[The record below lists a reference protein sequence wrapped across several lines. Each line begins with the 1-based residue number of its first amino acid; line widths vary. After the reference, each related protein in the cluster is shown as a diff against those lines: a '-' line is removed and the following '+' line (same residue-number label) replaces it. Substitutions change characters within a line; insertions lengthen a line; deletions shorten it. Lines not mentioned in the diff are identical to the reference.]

1 MIRGGR
7 IGLAALGCVLCA
19 SGVAARPAPE
29 IGFDRAP
36 AVYRP
41 DERPR
46 LHFKTRVKATLI
58 VEDWLGREVRRQT
71 MASAGR
77 TLALDALP
85 AGYYE
90 IAVASGGRT
99 QRLALASVEA
109 PSARSR
115 TFGVMTHFA
124 QGWDTDIV
132 PSIARAGI
140 GTVRDEQYWAQ
151 IEPHRGQYAR
161 PERYARYMEALRG
174 HGIEALPVL
183 SFGNRNYDDGHTPH
197 SATGRAAFAAY
208 GAELARRYPGR
219 LSAVEV
225 WNEINGT
232 FCDGPCRSGRAG
244 IYAALLAQTY
254 AALKAENPGLVVVGG
269 AAVKVPLP
277 WFEALIE
284 RGAARHWDAVAVH
297 PYMEPEDAGRSID
310 ALRRLLVSAGSDAPI
325 WATEFGTGA
334 GRSDVQDRRETA
346 AYLVRMA
353 VVLRAAGVERLYWYL
368 LRDYDTFKGMGL
380 LREENDSLGRY
391 APTPAYTAYATLIG
405 ALEGA
410 DGISRVSTDPRTHIY
425 RVQRGGETTHVLW
438 APDGPVPATV
448 ELPDGGVL
456 TDLVGGQRVLPPG
469 ARALTLDRFPQYLQG
484 VTRLDSPRPD
494 VLLAETGADSDPAVN
509 AANSWYAGAYS
520 MPPAS
525 AARDLCPSKAD
536 APEALQRRS
545 NAWEYFHG
553 DPRWPALRVGEGD
566 LHPAAGN
573 GQAIWAVRG
582 YHVAAP
588 GTLRISGTFS
598 RDGQGDGSGACI
610 FVDGARLFQA
620 VLPPGPRQ
628 RRDFDLRVKAH
639 PGSRIEFVATP
650 GAGLSID
657 FDALGLRVGISRWSG
672 DE

>member
-19 SGVAARPAPE
+19 SGVAARPAAE
-29 IGFDRAP
+29 IGFDRTP

-46 LHFKTRVKATLI
+46 LHFKNRVKATLI
-58 VEDWLGREVRRQT
+58 IEDWLGREVRRQT

-99 QRLALASVEA
+99 QRLALASLAV

-124 QGWDTDIV
+124 QGWNTDIV

-140 GTVRDEQYWAQ
+140 GTVRDEQYWEQ
-151 IEPHRGQYAR
+151 IEPRPGQYAR
-161 PERYARYMEALRG
+161 PERYARYMEALGER
-174 HGIEALPVL
+174 GIEALPVL
-183 SFGNRNYDDGHTPH
+183 SFGNPNYDDGHTPH
-197 SATGRAAFAAY
+197 SATGRVAFAAY
-208 GAELARRYPGR
+208 GAEIARRYPGR

-232 FCDGPCRSGRAG
+232 FCDGPCRSDRAG
-244 IYAALLAQTY
+244 TYAALLGHTY

-297 PYMEPEDAGRSID
+297 PYMEPEDAGHSID

-334 GRSDVQDRRETA
+334 GRSNVQDRRETA

-380 LREENDSLGRY
+380 LRGEGDALGRY
-391 APTPAYTAYATLIG
+391 APTPAYAAYATLIG
-405 ALEGA
+405 AL
-410 DGISRVSTDPRTHIY
+410 DGTDAISRVSTDPRTHIY

-438 APDGPVPATV
+438 APDGPAPATV

-456 TDLVGGQRVLPPG
+456 SDLVGRQQVLPPG
-469 ARALTLDRFPQYLQG
+469 VSELTVDSVPRYLHG
-484 VTRLDSPRPD
+484 SVKEIDAPRPD
-494 VLLAETGADSDPAVN
+494 VLLAD
-509 AANSWYAGAYS
+509 AGAEFT
-520 MPPAS
+520 
-525 AARDLCPSKAD
+525 AD
-536 APEALQRRS
+536 ATASGPWTYGAYRMPRQAQSVCPPPSGSLLALQRRTS
-545 NAWEYFHG
+545 PWEHFYG
-553 DPRWPALRVGEGD
+553 EPRWPTLRVGAGV
-566 LHPAAGN
+566 LHPASNKGEAL
-573 GQAIWAVRG
+573 WAVRG
-582 YHVAAP
+582 YRSETAQ
-588 GTLRISGTFS
+588 TLRVRGAFS
-598 RDGQGDGSGACI
+598 RKGKGDGAGAC
-610 FVDGARLFQA
+610 VLLDGAPVFETQ
-620 VLPPGPRQ
+620 LPPDGRPR
-628 RRDFDLRVKAH
+628 REFDLQVQVNA
-639 PGSRIEFVATP
+639 GSTIEFVATP
-650 GAGLSID
+650 GPALDTTYDAVGLSARI
-657 FDALGLRVGISRWSG
+657 LQRSG